1 MATNRLHYR
10 LQSYGSIKNLT
21 MERKKTETEFK
32 GRCKCV
38 LLPENRFS
46 LIWNMIMILLMLY
59 IGIYVTFDVSFNS
72 NYATSRVLD
81 AKMIT
86 NYAVDI
92 LFAFDILIN
101 FITAYEDPFTCK
113 LETSLC
119 TIAKHY
125 IRTWFFLDLVC
136 VIPFDLIEYIVID
149 DTSHLK
155 LIRLTRLTRIYKL
168 TKVIRLLKIAKM
180 VKMEE
185 QLFRVGMSSAQ
196 IRVYK

>member
-1 MATNRLHYR
+1 MR
-10 LQSYGSIKNLT
+10 
-21 MERKKTETEFK
+21 
-32 GRCKCV
+32 
-38 LLPENRFS
+38 
-46 LIWNMIMILLMLY
+46 
-59 IGIYVTFDVSFNS
+59 
-72 NYATSRVLD
+72 RVLD

-92 LFAFDILIN
+92 LFAFNILIN
-101 FITAYEDPFTCK
+101 FITAYGDPLTCK
-113 LETSLC
+113 LETRLC

-125 IRTWFFLDLVC
+125 IWTWFFLDILC

-155 LIRLTRLTRIYKL
+155 LIRVMRLTRIYKL

-180 VKMEE
+180 VKIEV
-185 QLFRVGMSSAQ
+185 QLLSVGMSSAQ